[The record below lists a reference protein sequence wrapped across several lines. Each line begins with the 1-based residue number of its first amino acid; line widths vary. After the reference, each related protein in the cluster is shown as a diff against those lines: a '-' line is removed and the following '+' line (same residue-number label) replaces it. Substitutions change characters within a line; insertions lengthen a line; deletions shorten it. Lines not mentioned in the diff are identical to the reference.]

1 MPTPKLKTIEELASI
16 REQMQAEGRR
26 LVFTNGCFDLL
37 HVGHVRY
44 LQLARELGDALVV
57 ALNSDASVRALK
69 GPSRPI
75 TPEQDRAEVMGAL
88 AAVDFVTIFSEVRVT
103 DVISAIRPQIYVKGG
118 DYTVDTLDAGER
130 AALEVAGTEIR
141 ILPLTP
147 GKSTTGIVKKL
158 AS

>member
-1 MPTPKLKTIEELASI
+1 MPTPKLKTLEELAAI

-26 LVFTNGCFDLL
+26 LVMTNGCFDLL

-44 LQLARELGDALVV
+44 LHLARELGDALLV
-57 ALNSDASVRALK
+57 ALNSDASVRTLK

-75 TPEQDRAEVMGAL
+75 TPEQDRAEVLAAL
-88 AAVDFVTIFSEVRVT
+88 AAVDLVTIFESVRVT
-103 DVISAIRPQIYVKGG
+103 DVIAVVRPHIYVKGG
-118 DYTVDTLDAGER
+118 DYTYETLDAGER
-130 AALEVAGTEIR
+130 AALEAAGTEVS

-158 AS
+158 TP